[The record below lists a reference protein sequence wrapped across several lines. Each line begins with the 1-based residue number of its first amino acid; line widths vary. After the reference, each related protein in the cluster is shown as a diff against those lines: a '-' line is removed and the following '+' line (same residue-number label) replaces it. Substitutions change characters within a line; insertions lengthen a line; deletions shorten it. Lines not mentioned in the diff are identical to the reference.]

1 MDTLKQKLDNVQI
14 TSTFTVSFD
23 EDAQKE
29 GNTHQVKVTYDFTDV
44 LVEQALKPAVKK
56 LNIKVQGLLRSM
68 FLTDEHMAEAIK
80 SEYSYNVAELLA
92 PPSREYD
99 AMKAGVKAVE
109 AMTPE
114 QLADYLKQVQA
125 LAKKAG

>member
-1 MDTLKQKLDNVQI
+1 MDTLKQKLDNVQL
-14 TSTFTVSFD
+14 TSTFAVSFD

-92 PPSREYD
+92 PASREYD